1 MKVSRLVFLVL
12 FLTGCANSS
21 KFSSNP
27 GAAVVGPGYL
37 NAIAEHPRDRNTQY
51 YYPSFRM
58 RDFQLSADAS
68 APLPKGAVGPQ
79 VTASLTYVPEPSAQ
93 VKEITGKGYP
103 CLERTGIQL
112 FTGPAER

>member
-1 MKVSRLVFLVL
+1 MKVSRFVFLVL
-12 FLTGCANSS
+12 FLTGCASS

-37 NAIAEHPRDRNTQY
+37 DAIAEHPRDRDTQY
-51 YYPSFRM
+51 YYPSFKIQ
-58 RDFQLSADAS
+58 DYQPSAEALE
-68 APLPKGAVGPQ
+68 PLPKAAVGAE
-79 VTASLTYVPEPSAQ
+79 VAALLTYVPEPSAH

-112 FTGPAER
+112 FTGPAQK